1 MFARVFSIRSLA
13 AMALLAQSTCARAE
27 APSCDQSVKT
37 ASERLVFTAKD
48 GKKYFLGTEVRGAAA
63 ADPAKLCEKSKNAPL
78 GKKLCERTFTDLNK
92 NAKAYLSEL
101 GRICREI
108 SKTPACERAD
118 HACAR
123 RTTEQGRMGQE
134 KMLKLLNTFN
144 PSDLE
149 KSISVNWDAYKKAIA
164 GLFRAF
170 QEANDA
176 KKLAELKARTSIPLA
191 PPARG
196 TLEAGSLGVS
206 NMEQAWAVLT
216 GTPLPG
222 RSSTISSPNG
232 PLLKELQNVKA
243 VAEHL
248 RKGFIDLET
257 ADRKKTTTEL
267 ASLGNRNATRDGRQP
282 TITGNSNQDA
292 QGRRAGQGAPSG
304 AGTDDLFKLAQ
315 QGLGTAASAMQGQ
328 KSGAG
333 AAQAP
338 TPQGGTQAAPQA
350 PAPPASQAIREPTQS
365 GSTVYRD
372 VNVLSSTGGGSL
384 IAGVTGSQRTG
395 GTGAIRRYPGSEEL
409 ALAEG
414 SRSGAR
420 ANPSG
425 REGSERENSLSA
437 AVKDAITA
445 SQAVAGTESSGGSA
459 APAGAAAPAKSGESL
474 ADLFAR
480 FDNVA
485 GRVKESLDKDPLGAI
500 ASIFSGGA
508 SGPAE
513 SSGSSGS
520 IASAP
525 TPPSVKSIDA
535 APAPKL
541 ARASGPKRSPASE
554 PIGDYFSETV
564 PEEPMHEE
572 FSAGITIEEETLFR
586 RVHLKLQ
593 EKAGQI
599 PVSQL

>member
-1 MFARVFSIRSLA
+1 MFTRFFSIRSLA
-13 AMALLAQSTCARAE
+13 AIALLAQSMCARAE
-27 APSCDQSVKT
+27 GPSCDQSVKT

-63 ADPAKLCEKSKNAPL
+63 ADPAKLCEKSKSAPL
-78 GKKLCERTFTDLNK
+78 EKKLCERTFTDLSK
-92 NAKAYLSEL
+92 KAKAYLNEL

-108 SKTPACERAD
+108 SKPPTCERAD

-123 RTTEQGRMGQE
+123 RTTEQGRIGQE
-134 KMLKLLNTFN
+134 KMLKLLETFN
-144 PSDLE
+144 PTELE
-149 KSISVNWDAYKKAIA
+149 KSIRVNWDAYKKAIA

-196 TLEAGSLGVS
+196 TLEAGSLGVR
-206 NMEQAWAVLT
+206 NMEQAWAILT
-216 GTPLPG
+216 STPLPG
-222 RSSTISSPNG
+222 RSSTISAPEG
-232 PLLKELQNVKA
+232 PLLKELQTVKA

-267 ASLGNRNATRDGRQP
+267 ASLGKRNASRDAKQP
-282 TITGNSNQDA
+282 TITGNANQPPRS
-292 QGRRAGQGAPSG
+292 GRGGQSASSG
-304 AGTDDLFKLAQ
+304 SGTDDLFKLAQ

-333 AAQAP
+333 AMQPQNTQPGMAPPSP
-338 TPQGGTQAAPQA
+338 TPAPNGTQTTRETTQQA
-350 PAPPASQAIREPTQS
+350 
-365 GSTVYRD
+365 STVYRD
-372 VNVLSSTGGGSL
+372 VNVLNSTGGGNL
-384 IAGVTGSQRTG
+384 IAGVNGSQRTG
-395 GTGAIRRYPGSEEL
+395 GTGAIRRYPGGEQL
-409 ALAEG
+409 ASTEG
-414 SRSGAR
+414 SRTGTR
-420 ANPSG
+420 ANPTG
-425 REGSERENSLSA
+425 KETPEREDALSS

-445 SQAVAGTESSGGSA
+445 SQAVAGAGSGGGSA
-459 APAGAAAPAKSGESL
+459 AVAGAAAPAKSGESL
-474 ADLFAR
+474 AELFAR

-500 ASIFSGGA
+500 ASIFGGGN
-508 SGPAE
+508 SGPAQA
-513 SSGSSGS
+513 SGSSGS

-525 TPPSVKSIDA
+525 TPPSVRPIEA
-535 APAPKL
+535 TMAPRPVK
-541 ARASGPKRSPASE
+541 ASGPSRAPASE
-554 PIGDYFSETV
+554 PIGDYFSEAAPEV
-564 PEEPMHEE
+564 PTHEE
-572 FSAGITIEEETLFR
+572 FSAGFTLEEETLFR
-586 RVHLKLQ
+586 RVHLKLR